1 MIVDGKNAVLGRLAV
16 GTAKKLMSGE
26 EVQIFNAE
34 KVIITGR
41 PNLIKEKYL
50 ARRARGN
57 PHHGPFFPRMPHL
70 IVRRTIRGMLPYK
83 TNKGRAAFKK
93 LRVYNGAVPKGT
105 DKAEALATKPIRSR
119 YITVGELAKAL
130 GWNE

>member
-1 MIVDGKNAVLGRLAV
+1 MIIDGKNAVLGRLAV
-16 GTAKKLMSGE
+16 GTAKKLMAGE

-34 KVIITGR
+34 KVIITGS

-83 TNKGRAAFKK
+83 TNKGRAAFRK
-93 LRVYNGAVPKGT
+93 LRVHIGAPT
-105 DKAEALATKPIRSR
+105 EKAETMTKTIRSR
-119 YITVGELAKAL
+119 YITVGELAKRL
-130 GWNE
+130 GWTG